1 MSVQIW
7 KDYEVTLGTS
17 DYVDYTIRTST
28 SATDTIYSG
37 RAFKKPNEN
46 SVKII
51 INDICADYMG
61 QQLPNLDPINSGIQ
75 TCDTYIKT
83 FYVYAGDTQKAA
95 VEFLYD
101 YSYDYDLADGALP
114 YSMADPI
121 DGILDYR
128 MPLVRTMRMGSAT
141 MHYFNTIHSFNDDYN
156 DDFQGLNDVSTSLT
170 GLGNFVLKASADNAG
185 KSVTFQESSG
195 WTYYRFEETC
205 ARFALYYVNEYGG
218 WDALVMRGGFKRTD
232 KYKRYDMKRKY
243 NNAVSTNR
251 GTVDYANE
259 ISIDYELRTAWL
271 TDEQAGRMHHL
282 LGSNMVYMY
291 DLESDLAFPVNI
303 TDKSCEYK
311 TFKNNGCKM
320 IQYAIGVEIAKDHTR
335 R

>member
-37 RAFKKPNEN
+37 RAFKKPNEAN
-46 SVKII
+46 VKVI

-61 QQLPNLDPINSGIQ
+61 QQLPNLAPLNSGIQ
-75 TCDTYIKT
+75 ACDTYIKT
-83 FYVYAGDTQKAA
+83 FYVYAGSTQKAA

-101 YSYDYDLADGALP
+101 YSYDYDLADGAFP

-121 DGILDYR
+121 DGILDFR
-128 MPLVRTMRMGSAT
+128 MPLVRTMRMGTAT
-141 MHYFNTIHSFNDDYN
+141 MHYYNTIHSFNDDFN
-156 DDFQGLNDVSTSLT
+156 DDFQNLNDVSTSLS
-170 GLGNFVLKASADNAG
+170 GLGNFVLKADVDNLG
-185 KSVTFQESSG
+185 KSVTIQESSG
-195 WTYYRFEETC
+195 WTHYRFEETC
-205 ARFALYYVNEYGG
+205 AKYALYYVNELGG
-218 WDALVMRGGFKRTD
+218 WDSLVMRGGFKRTD
-232 KYKRYDMKRKY
+232 KYKRYQMKRSY

-259 ISIDYELRTAWL
+259 VSIDYELRTAWL

-291 DLESDLAFPVNI
+291 DLDTDMVYPVNI
-303 TDKSCEYK
+303 VDKSCEYK
-311 TFKNNGCKM
+311 TYKNNGCKM
-320 IQYAIGVEIAKDHTR
+320 VQYAIGVEIAKDQTR